1 MQSGSDV
8 NNHTDVVDTGY
19 TVVADTADVASV
31 AGVVADTDNTDDVV
45 AAAAG
50 VVAGDGKL
58 A

>member
-45 AAAAG
+45 VAAG